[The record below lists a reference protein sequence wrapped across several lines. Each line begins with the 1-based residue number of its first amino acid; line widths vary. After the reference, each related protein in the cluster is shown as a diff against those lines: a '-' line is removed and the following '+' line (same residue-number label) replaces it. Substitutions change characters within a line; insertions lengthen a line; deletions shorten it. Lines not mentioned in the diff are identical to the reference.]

1 MSQNSD
7 QRARETLEK
16 EFRENVQ
23 RDLGKLFERLDEM
36 NARLQVLQNA
46 PQCPDP
52 GACKRMEVA
61 LTDQNR
67 RLVALEL
74 ARQRT
79 LGELTAVGTMCT
91 ILGAVVGWIIEWSH
105 K

>member
-1 MSQNSD
+1 MNQHD
-7 QRARETLEK
+7 LEK
-16 EFRENVQ
+16 EFRDNV
-23 RDLGKLFERLDEM
+23 RADLGRLFERMDEI
-36 NARLQVLQNA
+36 NARLQVLQAA
-46 PQCPDP
+46 PQCPDL

-61 LTDQNR
+61 QVEQNR
-67 RLVALEL
+67 RLITLEL

-91 ILGAVVGWIIEWSH
+91 ILGVLVGWIIEWSH

>member
-1 MSQNSD
+1 MSQNA
-7 QRARETLEK
+7 QHLVEKLEQ
-16 EFRENVQ
+16 EFRDNVR
-23 RDLGKLFERLDEM
+23 RDLGRLFERMDEM
-36 NARLQVLQNA
+36 NSRLQVLQST

-61 LTDQNR
+61 LFEQNR
-67 RLVALEL
+67 RLITLEL

-91 ILGAVVGWIIEWSH
+91 ILGAVVGWIIEWGH